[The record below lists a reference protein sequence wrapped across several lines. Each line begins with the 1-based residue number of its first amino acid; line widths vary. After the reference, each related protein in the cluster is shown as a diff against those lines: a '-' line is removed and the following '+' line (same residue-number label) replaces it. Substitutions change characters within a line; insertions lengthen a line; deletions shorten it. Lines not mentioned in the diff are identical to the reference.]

1 MREIHLYQWDDR
13 LIWCPS
19 QCYYY
24 FKDKE
29 GNIKCIYLRWRHN
42 DPWTAEIVPLNE
54 KFEFDFNAPW
64 ENLNPPFFKD
74 SELDML
80 KEWCLKLSKVK
91 DIINEDFFQQILA
104 CESIEQVIDLTYGK
118 RGTPSREAFEKECEE
133 WLKEKKAKK

>member
-29 GNIKCIYLRWRHN
+29 GHIKCIYLRWRHN
-42 DPWTAEIVPLNE
+42 DPWTAEIAPLNE
-54 KFEFDFNAPW
+54 KLEFDFNAPW

-74 SELDML
+74 SELDQL
-80 KEWCLKLSKVK
+80 KEWCLKQSKVK
-91 DIINEDFFQQILA
+91 DMLQT
-104 CESIEQVIDLTYGK
+104 ES
-118 RGTPSREAFEKECEE
+118 
-133 WLKEKKAKK
+133 

>member
-1 MREIHLYQWDDR
+1 MREIKLYQWDDR

-29 GNIKCIYLRWRHN
+29 GSMNCIYLRWRHQ

-54 KFEFDFNAPW
+54 KMELDFESPQW

-74 SELDML
+74 SELDQL

-91 DIINEDFFQQILA
+91 DIIDKNFSQQLLECKDF
-104 CESIEQVIDLTYGK
+104 EQVIEITYGK
-118 RGTPSREAFEKECEE
+118 RGNPSREAYEKECAE
-133 WLKEKKAKK
+133 WLERK

>member
-42 DPWTAEIVPLNE
+42 DPWTAELIPLNE
-54 KFEFDFNAPW
+54 KLEFDFNAQW

-74 SELDML
+74 SELDQL

-91 DIINEDFFQQILA
+91 DIIDMNLHLQLLECEDT
-104 CESIEQVIDLTYGK
+104 EQVIEIIYGK
-118 RGTPSREAFEKECEE
+118 RGTPSREAYEEECEE
-133 WLKEKKAKK
+133 WLQKKS